1 MKKALVIL
9 LILSFCGGADDT
21 NQNEPTS
28 NQVSEKTSEDT
39 PQQNNST
46 EYEEDF
52 DYDTLLEFTD
62 CVNNKGLEIS
72 IPIFVQDGNNN
83 VQVIFELEFFNS
95 KY

>member
-52 DYDTLLEFTD
+52 DYDSL
-62 CVNNKGLEIS
+62 
-72 IPIFVQDGNNN
+72 
-83 VQVIFELEFFNS
+83 
-95 KY
+95 